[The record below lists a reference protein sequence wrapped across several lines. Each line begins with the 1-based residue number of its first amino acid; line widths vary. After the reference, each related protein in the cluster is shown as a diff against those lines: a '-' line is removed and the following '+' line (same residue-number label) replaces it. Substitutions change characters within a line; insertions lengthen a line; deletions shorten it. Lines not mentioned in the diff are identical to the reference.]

1 MAKKINIGFSG
12 ITRNTDD
19 ELSKDGE
26 CMELINARIKDGSI
40 QPIGNPILVASLT
53 KKYKAGYY
61 HALANKYLMIRS
73 SDGGV
78 DAYSSDF
85 SSFSILSTDISN
97 VSRIEIVGNIIC
109 LLKSDAI
116 EYCLYTD
123 GIYKYL
129 GTRPQIPKL
138 KITYD
143 AHVENIITSTE
154 FNVRVNTELKN
165 SIEYNAIGYISESMA
180 RLNKKGCFLD
190 RILVRFGLRMFD
202 GSYIYISPTYYI
214 QNDAAI
220 TSSHINPYDNKSYS
234 KVMSIANNL
243 GYWALK
249 TESGNT
255 AGEATKWLF
264 SAIGFKPIF
273 NFYDINL
280 SAWKDLIVGIDV
292 FSTVSILNNQ
302 LLNYS
307 SVEYQGTATNESGTT
322 DSFYEYSPKSI
333 HKINEDIVDAN
344 KFYKIAEYDLE
355 GKLVFRCEDTGDSSV
370 SLEKVLEDDQ
380 MSTFGIAANVSYM
393 YNSRLHLGDITT
405 YYKRVNDDLFLSPL
419 QSSQSDTS
427 TYVTGTVSVYL
438 NTDRGVVILKQTA
451 SIPDKISPYVMYP
464 DNRAY
469 KMVICR
475 NGKRFEYALNK
486 NKYSNIASAVIYAHY
501 VTYSEPDWNYSE
513 ERFNDYLPI
522 NSIPTKDS
530 TGTELSWI
538 YYRIIPFDVSTWSD
552 GTDDIVEQNISV
564 YRPNV
569 LKVSEL
575 NNPFVFPSKTTY
587 QPSTRKVIGMCSNT
601 TALSQGQFGEH
612 PLYVFCEDGI
622 YAMTVGTDVVYA
634 TSKPMNRLVLNNS
647 NSLRG
652 LDQAVVF
659 STEQGIMLMS
669 GTEVDN
675 ISGVINGYLP
685 SSVDSSPI
693 IPKIMKVAGLDTC
706 ISTSE
711 FKDYCV
717 NSEIGFNYREREII
731 ISNPSYPYS
740 YVYSMNTKTWSK
752 MSIKIATYINA
763 YPDILAMVSDSVTS
777 IYNIDNNHRSVSK
790 IAVVTRPIK
799 MGTTTLKR
807 ILQSAMR
814 AVIKRSLSDLYLRGE
829 PVKFRGD
836 DLTIFSDVGF
846 YVLGSNDAEHYILI
860 AGKEKMVD
868 IRDLITKMNKSKP
881 YKYFMF
887 CLVGGVRT
895 DVAINFVECIVDE
908 SFTNRLR

>member
-1 MAKKINIGFSG
+1 MPKKINIGFSG

-26 CMELINARIKDGSI
+26 CLELINARIKDGSI
-40 QPIGNPILVASLT
+40 QPIGNPILLASLT

-61 HALANKYLMIRS
+61 HALADKYLLIRS
-73 SDGGV
+73 EDGGV

-85 SSFSILSTDISN
+85 STFSILSTDIVGVDN
-97 VSRIEIVGNIIC
+97 IEIVGNIIC
-109 LLKSDAI
+109 LLKSDSI
-116 EYCLYTD
+116 EYCLYNDHT
-123 GIYKYL
+123 YKYL
-129 GTRPQIPKL
+129 GIRPEIPTMAISQTYKTKL
-138 KITYD
+138 VTTQDKYCSTTLVSSGD
-143 AHVENIITSTE
+143 NNINNVGYSF
-154 FNVRVNTELKN
+154 FNECLTWLGKN
-165 SIEYNAIGYISESMA
+165 
-180 RLNKKGCFLD
+180 GCFVD
-190 RILVRFGLRMFD
+190 SVILKFGLRLYD
-202 GSYIYISPTYYI
+202 GSYIYVSPPYLV
-214 QNDAAI
+214 QNTGIETVTFRFGVNTND
-220 TSSHINPYDNKSYS
+220 TSNDKSVSLMAGYMAMLQKGNDINSDIYEFGVLGFSP
-234 KVMSIANNL
+234 KVAFNN
-243 GYWALK
+243 
-249 TESGNT
+249 
-255 AGEATKWLF
+255 
-264 SAIGFKPIF
+264 
-273 NFYDINL
+273 INL
-280 SAWKDLIVGIDV
+280 SSWKDLIVGIDV
-292 FSTVSILNNQ
+292 FASRSIKYNKTSTNTLSSARRYVDDSGNSIDTEDKT
-302 LLNYS
+302 S
-307 SVEYQGTATNESGTT
+307 SPISGTT
-322 DSFYEYSPKSI
+322 EKYYKYVPKSSSELTKDI
-333 HKINEDIVDAN
+333 LNEHQ
-344 KFYKIAEYDLE
+344 FYKVFEYDIE
-355 GKLVFRCEDTGDSSV
+355 GKLLNSETDFTDSIISLNKQLEEDSYS
-370 SLEKVLEDDQ
+370 
-380 MSTFGIAANVSYM
+380 NVEVTSNISYV
-393 YNSRLHLGDITT
+393 YNSRLHLGGIKSNYFKGYNSD
-405 YYKRVNDDLFLSPL
+405 YFSPL
-419 QSSQSDTS
+419 DS
-427 TYVTGTVSVYL
+427 TVFTKYNGTISVYL
-438 NTDRGVVILKQTA
+438 NTEYGEVIVKRNA
-451 SIPDKISPYVMYP
+451 VIPSLMTPYLAYP

-469 KMVICR
+469 KIVICA
-475 NGKRFEYALNK
+475 NGKRKEFPLVKHRYLNYAEYLIYNQ
-486 NKYSNIASAVIYAHY
+486 NNASSTSYTSSRTYFIPYYY
-501 VTYSEPDWNYSE
+501 VD
-513 ERFNDYLPI
+513 I
-522 NSIPTKDS
+522 
-530 TGTELSWI
+530 
-538 YYRIIPFDVSTWSD
+538 STWPD
-552 GTDDIVEQNISV
+552 GVDDIVEQNTILS
-564 YRPNV
+564 RPNV
-569 LKVSEL
+569 VKVSEL
-575 NNPFVFPSKTTY
+575 NNPFIFPSKTTY
-587 QPSTRKVIGMCSNT
+587 QPSTRKVVGICSNT

-634 TSKPMNRLVLNNS
+634 TSKPLNRLVLNNS

-846 YVLGSNDAEHYILI
+846 YVLGSNDAEHFTLI
-860 AGKEKMVD
+860 SGKEKMID
-868 IRDLITKMNKSKP
+868 IRDLVTKMNKSKP

-887 CLVGGVRT
+887 CLVGGIRT
-895 DVAINFVECIVDE
+895 DVALNFVECTVDE